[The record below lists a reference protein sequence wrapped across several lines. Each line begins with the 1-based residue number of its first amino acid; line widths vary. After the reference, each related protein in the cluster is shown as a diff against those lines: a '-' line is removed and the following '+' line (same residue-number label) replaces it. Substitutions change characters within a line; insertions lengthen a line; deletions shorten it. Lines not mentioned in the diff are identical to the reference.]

1 MTADFFHG
9 YALNVVDAKNRLSVP
24 SGYREIIE
32 RRSGARAIIVA
43 PAEHAPCLVGYD
55 RARSGKLQAQLETRF
70 DGDWS
75 EARDDFARTAFGL
88 SENLPYD
95 DTGRIILSPV
105 LKEIAEIG
113 KLALFLAA
121 GDYFEIWNPET
132 LLAAKGETGP
142 MGRVVRHL
150 LESRN

>member
-9 YALNVVDAKNRLSVP
+9 YALNAVDAKNRLSVP

-32 RRSGARAIIVA
+32 RRSGAKAIIVA
-43 PAEHAPCLVGYD
+43 PAERAPCLVGYD
-55 RARSGKLQAQLETRF
+55 RARSGNLQAQLETRF

-88 SENLPYD
+88 SESLPYD
-95 DTGRIILSPV
+95 ETGRVVLSPM
-105 LKEIAEIG
+105 LKELAEID

-132 LLAAKGETGP
+132 LLASKGETGP
-142 MGRVVRHL
+142 IGRVVRRL
-150 LESRN
+150 LDARG